1 VGPDHFHP
9 VQEERFEVL
18 SGTPVFRVDGKER
31 AAGPGDVVTVPVGV
45 PHIFRNG
52 AAEEL
57 HMISEYRPGLRSV
70 ETFFA
75 TFFGLAA
82 EGAVNS
88 SGRPGLLQS
97 VLTLW
102 EVRDYFVVT
111 RPPPIV
117 QRLLF
122 PALAALA
129 RLRGKRSRLP

>member
-1 VGPDHFHP
+1 
-9 VQEERFEVL
+9 
-18 SGTPVFRVDGKER
+18 
-31 AAGPGDVVTVPVGV
+31 
-45 PHIFRNG
+45 
-52 AAEEL
+52 
-57 HMISEYRPGLRSV
+57 
-70 ETFFA
+70 
-75 TFFGLAA
+75 
-82 EGAVNS
+82 VNS